1 MKFSVQ
7 GCGVALVT
15 PFDEQGA
22 IDFKSMI
29 RLVDHVVDG
38 GVDYIVLFGTTGE
51 SPTVSLQE
59 KQDALQLVSKHL
71 NGKVPIVIGFGSN
84 NTTKLIEEMNLFD
97 FTGASAL
104 LSVMPYYNK
113 PNQDGMYMHYK
124 MIAEHA
130 PVPVVLYNVPGR
142 TVVNMEPETTLRIA
156 RDCPNVMAIKEA
168 TDNMDQVM
176 DLLYEKPASLEV
188 VAGDDALAL
197 PIISLGAC
205 GVISVIA
212 NAYPKE
218 FSKMVHATMN
228 GNMEE
233 ARKYHYLILPIMHT
247 LLKMG
252 NPSGIKAVLHIKGL
266 IQHVFRLPVHPVNEA
281 KFAEIS
287 KVVEQ
292 TEKNC
297 RQTTL

>member
-15 PFDEQGA
+15 PFNEQGA
-22 IDFKSMI
+22 IDFDAMI
-29 RLVDHVVDG
+29 KLVDHVVNG

-51 SPTVSLQE
+51 SPTVTLQE
-59 KQDALQLVSKHL
+59 KQEALRLVSKHL
-71 NGKVPIVIGFGSN
+71 NGKVPIVIGFGGN
-84 NTTKLIEEMNLFD
+84 NTTKLIEEMKLFN
-97 FTGASAL
+97 FEGASAI

-113 PNQDGMYMHYK
+113 PNQDGIYMHYK
-124 MIAEHA
+124 TISDNA
-130 PVPVVLYNVPGR
+130 PLPVILYNVPGR
-142 TVVNMEPETTLRIA
+142 TVVNMEPSTSIRIA
-156 RDCPNVMAIKEA
+156 NACPNIIAIKEA
-168 TDNMDQVM
+168 TDNMDQIM
-176 DLLYEKPASLEV
+176 DLLHEKPEAFEV

-218 FSKMVHATMN
+218 FSNMVHAAMK
-228 GNMEE
+228 GDMDE
-233 ARKYHYLILPIMHT
+233 ARKYHYMLLPIMHT

-252 NPSGIKAVLHIKGL
+252 NPSGIKAVLHIKEL
-266 IQHVFRLPVHPVNEA
+266 IQHVFRLPVHPVNDE
-281 KFAEIS
+281 KFSELL
-287 KVVEQ
+287 KVVEL

-297 RQTTL
+297 K

>member
-22 IDFKSMI
+22 IDFNSMI
-29 RLVDHVVDG
+29 KLVDHVVDG

-59 KQDALQLVSKHL
+59 KQEALQLVSKHL
-71 NGKVPIVIGFGSN
+71 NGKVPVVIGFGNN
-84 NTTKLIEEMNLFD
+84 NTTKLVEEMNLFD
-97 FTGASAL
+97 FTGASAI
-104 LSVMPYYNK
+104 LSVLPYYNK
-113 PNQDGMYMHYK
+113 PNQDGIYMHYK

-130 PVPVVLYNVPGR
+130 PLPVVLYNVPGR
-142 TVVNMEPETTLRIA
+142 TVVNMEPATTIRIA
-156 RDCPNVMAIKEA
+156 KDCPNVTAIKEA

-218 FSKMVHATMN
+218 FSKMVHATMK
-228 GNMEE
+228 GNMDE
-233 ARKYHYLILPIMHT
+233 ARRYHNLLLPIMHT
-247 LLKMG
+247 LLNMG

-266 IQHVFRLPVHPVNEA
+266 IQHVFRLPVHPVNEEQ
-281 KFAEIS
+281 FAAIAR
-287 KVVEQ
+287 VVEQ

-297 RQTTL
+297 RQATL

>member
-22 IDFKSMI
+22 IDFQSMI
-29 RLVDHVVDG
+29 KLVDHVVDG

-59 KQDALQLVSKHL
+59 KQEALQLVSKHL
-71 NGKVPIVIGFGSN
+71 NGKVPIVIGFGNN
-84 NTTKLIEEMNLFD
+84 NTARLIEEMNLFD
-97 FTGASAL
+97 FTGASAI
-104 LSVMPYYNK
+104 LSVLPYYNK

-130 PVPVVLYNVPGR
+130 PLPVVLYNVPGR
-142 TVVNMEPETTLRIA
+142 TVVNMEPATTIRIA
-156 RDCPNVMAIKEA
+156 NDCPNVMAIKEA

-218 FSKMVHATMN
+218 FSHMVHATMK
-228 GNMEE
+228 GNMDE
-233 ARKYHYLILPIMHT
+233 ARRYHNLLLPIMHT

-266 IQHVFRLPVHPVNEA
+266 IQHVFRLPVHPVNEN
-281 KFAEIS
+281 KFAEIAS
-287 KVVEQ
+287 VVEQ

-297 RQTTL
+297 RQATL